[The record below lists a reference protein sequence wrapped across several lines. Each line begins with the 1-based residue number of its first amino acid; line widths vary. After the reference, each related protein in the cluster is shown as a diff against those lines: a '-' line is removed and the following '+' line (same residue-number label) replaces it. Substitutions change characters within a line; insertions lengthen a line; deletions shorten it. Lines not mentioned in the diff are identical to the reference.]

1 MANKLN
7 MITQMYEN
15 TLYNIA
21 KTPENWIEFLKS
33 ATWNFGYNFS
43 DKICIYAQRPD
54 AKACTT
60 MGEWNK
66 KAKRWINSNA
76 KGIALI
82 KETNGIIGL
91 KYVFDVSDTH
101 QYNRKEY
108 KLWEVKPEYHEE
120 IIESLEERFGELETK
135 NSLAESIYSAACIAV
150 EDNIGD
156 YLDDLKSYIEDSFLE
171 ELDDDTISYKLRV
184 LLNNSVTFMMMQRC
198 NIDPME
204 YFTSDDFRDIVDFN
218 SYDTIIR
225 VGNSASDIAEMGIT
239 EIKRTVQNLQKQERN
254 TNRTFERNN
263 NKDYAKGKEGSES
276 YANNISKSRG
286 ISNTRFNIGEEKQES
301 EFREIRNNEVEFL
314 KREQESSISITSNER
329 PIDRTFIRDRFS
341 SNNEIRT
348 NNERLDTKTEHNR
361 RNESTRPNEVV
372 WVNEQLENDSGG
384 TSNTGIDIQL
394 EEPIIAFPSIAEQI
408 NSIDEAEVEENTSV
422 FTFSQEMIDNCLKDG
437 SGFESGKYRIF
448 EQFEKSLSSKENII
462 FLKNEYGIGGSS
474 SISGFDGIGQWHDSK
489 GIKLN
494 KGYGENAP
502 TLLLTWNKVE
512 QRIKELI
519 KLDRYL
525 NSYEKE
531 HYSEWLEEQEQKRQL
546 VETEKRLSAISKED
560 SFAEEFNKFLL
571 ENDIFDTSEDDLSDE
586 ERLDNLRNDLQSK
599 SYLLETIS
607 YLGEVRSAEDGDE
620 ELQKEI
626 DYYVERLGEL
636 AIEQNPNEYDFRV
649 GDTVYIGTDEYEINS
664 IGIANVSLYDPKYPL
679 FGREM
684 SLEEFERKAKENPAN
699 NHLKQT
705 YRTVQELKKEIY
717 NPIEKPIVQEPKEDS
732 TIIQENI
739 IEPTIEPEI
748 NVEQTEEKIVPQFE
762 KKKVKKVN
770 EFNLHPEIS
779 IEDRNQYVIQNN
791 DLGVGTPKEKY
802 RRNIEAI
809 KVLKQCE
816 NESRYATSEE
826 QEILAG
832 YVGWG
837 GLPEAFDDN
846 NSSWANEY
854 VELKNI
860 LSEEEYE
867 SARASTL
874 TAFYTPPTVI
884 KNIYRVI
891 ENAGLTEGNVLEPS
905 CGIGNFIG
913 MLPDKLQNLKLYG
926 VEIDTITGG
935 IARQLYQKSSIAV
948 EGYENTNLPDSFF
961 DAAIGNVP
969 FGDFK
974 VADKRYDKNKF
985 MIHDYFFAKTLDKV
999 RPGGVI
1005 AFISSK
1011 GTMDKENPS
1020 VRKYIAQR
1028 ADLLGAI
1035 RLPDNTFKDNAGTK
1049 VTSDIIF
1056 LQKRDHILDIE
1067 PDWVNLAT
1075 DENGITMNKYFVDNP
1090 DMILGEMVMESTRFG
1105 MDSTCKANENESLD
1119 TSLLY
1124 AINNIHAN
1132 IGEYDRDEDIEE
1144 LEDDNWIPAEANV
1157 RNFSYTVVDNQIYY
1171 RVNSKMYPQ
1180 ELPLTSVSRIKGMI
1194 AIRDCVRNLIE
1205 FQTEDFPDE
1214 DIKGEQIRL
1223 NTLYDDFTKKY
1234 GLINSRANN
1243 IAFRED
1249 SSYYLLCSLEVVNE
1263 NGELIRKADMF
1274 SKRTIKPHR
1283 EITKVDTSRE
1293 ALIASISEK
1302 AKVDLNYMH
1311 DISGIDID
1319 KIIEDLEGE
1328 IFNVPEYGNPNNWVT
1343 ADEYLSGNVREK
1355 LKVAEHFTET
1365 DDKFKINVEKLKQ
1378 VIPKD
1383 LSASEIS
1390 VKLGATWIPQEI
1402 VQRFIFE
1409 LLDTPNYA
1417 RWNIKVHYSDF
1428 TAEWNI
1434 EGKSYDR
1441 TNVKAYNTYGTS
1453 RVNAYKIIEDTLN
1466 LKDTKVFDTIINDD
1480 GSKSRVLNKQE
1491 TAIAQMKQDQIKS
1504 AFEEWLWNNPDR
1516 REKLVRIYND
1526 KFNSIRPRE
1535 YDGSNLQFNGMNP
1548 EISLRPH
1555 QVNAIAHILY
1565 GGNTLLAHEVGAGK
1579 TFEMVAAAM
1588 ESKRLGLCNKSLFVV
1603 PNHIIEQFASEFLQL
1618 YPSANIL
1625 VATKKD
1631 FATNNRK
1638 RFCSKIATGEYDA
1651 IIIGHSQFEK
1661 IPMSVERQ
1669 VAILNEQIRDI
1680 INGITEMKANHG
1692 ERFSIKQLEKSKR
1705 KLEDRL
1711 KKLNDQSR
1719 KDDVVTF
1726 EELGCDRIFVDEAHY
1741 FKNMFLYTKMRN
1753 VGGIAQT
1760 EAQKSSDLFMK
1771 CRYLD
1776 EITGGKGIVFA
1787 TGTPISNSMVE
1798 MYTMQRYLQY
1808 GTLQKNNL
1816 QHFDCWASTFGETV
1830 TAIELAPE
1838 GTGYRAKTR
1847 FAKFHNLPELM
1858 SMFKE
1863 IADIQTSDMLNLPVP
1878 KANYHTIVVEPSE
1891 TQKQMVADLADRAER
1906 VRNKMVDSSTDNM
1919 LKITNDGR
1927 KLALDQRL
1935 ANELLEDYDK
1945 SKTAICSQNIY
1956 DIWKKNEDKKLAQ
1969 LVFCDLST
1977 PHNDGKFNVY
1987 DDLRKK
1993 LIEKGIPEKE
2003 IAFIHDADTEVK
2015 KKELFTKVRKGE
2027 VRVLMGS
2034 TQKMG
2039 AGTNCQD
2046 KLIALHHL
2054 DCPWRPSDLIQ
2065 RCGRII
2071 RQGNQN
2077 PEVDI
2082 YTYVTEG
2089 TFDGYLYQLVENK
2102 QKFISQIM
2110 TSKTPVRVAED
2121 IDEKA
2126 LSYAEIKAL
2135 AAGNPLIIEK
2145 TELDT
2150 SVSKLRLLKQTFLN
2164 QVYEIQDKVV
2174 KYYPNEIARL
2184 EKRITLL
2191 GEDIERAKQNTKTTE
2206 DNKFSPMT
2214 LGDTIYTERQEAGK
2228 QILELCKTMKN
2239 PSPIHIGDFR
2249 GFSMELYF
2257 ETVARE
2263 FRINLKGTLSHT
2275 VSLGD
2280 DASGN
2285 TIRIDNVLD
2294 NLKKELENT
2303 KVILEDTKM
2312 QFENAKIESQKEFP
2326 QEQELKNKIARLEQV
2341 NKELNL
2347 NEKEHEIIEND
2358 EPDEKSQERD
2368 FDKER

>member
-82 KETNGIIGL
+82 KETNGIVGL

-218 SYDTIIR
+218 TYDTIIR
-225 VGNSASDIAEMGIT
+225 LGNSASDIAEMGIT

-286 ISNTRFNIGEEKQES
+286 ISNTRFSIGEEKQES

-372 WVNEQLENDSGG
+372 GVNEQLENDSGG

-684 SLEEFERKAKENPAN
+684 SLEEFERKAKENSAN
-699 NHLKQT
+699 DHLKQT
-705 YRTVQELKKEIY
+705 YRTVQELKEEIY
-717 NPIEKPIVQEPKEDS
+717 NPIEKHIVQEPKEDS

-816 NESRYATSEE
+816 NENRYATSEE

-905 CGIGNFIG
+905 
-913 MLPDKLQNLKLYG
+913 KLY
-926 VEIDTITGG
+926 
-935 IARQLYQKSSIAV
+935 
-948 EGYENTNLPDSFF
+948 
-961 DAAIGNVP
+961 
-969 FGDFK
+969 
-974 VADKRYDKNKF
+974 
-985 MIHDYFFAKTLDKV
+985 
-999 RPGGVI
+999 
-1005 AFISSK
+1005 
-1011 GTMDKENPS
+1011 
-1020 VRKYIAQR
+1020 
-1028 ADLLGAI
+1028 
-1035 RLPDNTFKDNAGTK
+1035 
-1049 VTSDIIF
+1049 
-1056 LQKRDHILDIE
+1056 
-1067 PDWVNLAT
+1067 W
-1075 DENGITMNKYFVDNP
+1075 
-1090 DMILGEMVMESTRFG
+1090 
-1105 MDSTCKANENESLD
+1105 
-1119 TSLLY
+1119 
-1124 AINNIHAN
+1124 
-1132 IGEYDRDEDIEE
+1132 
-1144 LEDDNWIPAEANV
+1144 
-1157 RNFSYTVVDNQIYY
+1157 
-1171 RVNSKMYPQ
+1171 
-1180 ELPLTSVSRIKGMI
+1180 
-1194 AIRDCVRNLIE
+1194 
-1205 FQTEDFPDE
+1205 
-1214 DIKGEQIRL
+1214 
-1223 NTLYDDFTKKY
+1223 
-1234 GLINSRANN
+1234 
-1243 IAFRED
+1243 
-1249 SSYYLLCSLEVVNE
+1249 
-1263 NGELIRKADMF
+1263 
-1274 SKRTIKPHR
+1274 
-1283 EITKVDTSRE
+1283 
-1293 ALIASISEK
+1293 
-1302 AKVDLNYMH
+1302 
-1311 DISGIDID
+1311 
-1319 KIIEDLEGE
+1319 
-1328 IFNVPEYGNPNNWVT
+1328 
-1343 ADEYLSGNVREK
+1343 
-1355 LKVAEHFTET
+1355 
-1365 DDKFKINVEKLKQ
+1365 
-1378 VIPKD
+1378 
-1383 LSASEIS
+1383 
-1390 VKLGATWIPQEI
+1390 
-1402 VQRFIFE
+1402 
-1409 LLDTPNYA
+1409 
-1417 RWNIKVHYSDF
+1417 
-1428 TAEWNI
+1428 
-1434 EGKSYDR
+1434 
-1441 TNVKAYNTYGTS
+1441 
-1453 RVNAYKIIEDTLN
+1453 
-1466 LKDTKVFDTIINDD
+1466 
-1480 GSKSRVLNKQE
+1480 
-1491 TAIAQMKQDQIKS
+1491 
-1504 AFEEWLWNNPDR
+1504 
-1516 REKLVRIYND
+1516 
-1526 KFNSIRPRE
+1526 
-1535 YDGSNLQFNGMNP
+1535 
-1548 EISLRPH
+1548 
-1555 QVNAIAHILY
+1555 
-1565 GGNTLLAHEVGAGK
+1565 
-1579 TFEMVAAAM
+1579 
-1588 ESKRLGLCNKSLFVV
+1588 
-1603 PNHIIEQFASEFLQL
+1603 
-1618 YPSANIL
+1618 
-1625 VATKKD
+1625 
-1631 FATNNRK
+1631 
-1638 RFCSKIATGEYDA
+1638 
-1651 IIIGHSQFEK
+1651 
-1661 IPMSVERQ
+1661 
-1669 VAILNEQIRDI
+1669 
-1680 INGITEMKANHG
+1680 
-1692 ERFSIKQLEKSKR
+1692 
-1705 KLEDRL
+1705 
-1711 KKLNDQSR
+1711 
-1719 KDDVVTF
+1719 
-1726 EELGCDRIFVDEAHY
+1726 
-1741 FKNMFLYTKMRN
+1741 
-1753 VGGIAQT
+1753 
-1760 EAQKSSDLFMK
+1760 
-1771 CRYLD
+1771 
-1776 EITGGKGIVFA
+1776 
-1787 TGTPISNSMVE
+1787 
-1798 MYTMQRYLQY
+1798 
-1808 GTLQKNNL
+1808 
-1816 QHFDCWASTFGETV
+1816 
-1830 TAIELAPE
+1830 
-1838 GTGYRAKTR
+1838 
-1847 FAKFHNLPELM
+1847 
-1858 SMFKE
+1858 
-1863 IADIQTSDMLNLPVP
+1863 
-1878 KANYHTIVVEPSE
+1878 
-1891 TQKQMVADLADRAER
+1891 
-1906 VRNKMVDSSTDNM
+1906 
-1919 LKITNDGR
+1919 
-1927 KLALDQRL
+1927 
-1935 ANELLEDYDK
+1935 
-1945 SKTAICSQNIY
+1945 
-1956 DIWKKNEDKKLAQ
+1956 
-1969 LVFCDLST
+1969 
-1977 PHNDGKFNVY
+1977 
-1987 DDLRKK
+1987 
-1993 LIEKGIPEKE
+1993 
-2003 IAFIHDADTEVK
+2003 
-2015 KKELFTKVRKGE
+2015 
-2027 VRVLMGS
+2027 
-2034 TQKMG
+2034 
-2039 AGTNCQD
+2039 
-2046 KLIALHHL
+2046 
-2054 DCPWRPSDLIQ
+2054 
-2065 RCGRII
+2065 
-2071 RQGNQN
+2071 
-2077 PEVDI
+2077 
-2082 YTYVTEG
+2082 YVT
-2089 TFDGYLYQLVENK
+2089 
-2102 QKFISQIM
+2102 
-2110 TSKTPVRVAED
+2110 
-2121 IDEKA
+2121 
-2126 LSYAEIKAL
+2126 
-2135 AAGNPLIIEK
+2135 
-2145 TELDT
+2145 
-2150 SVSKLRLLKQTFLN
+2150 
-2164 QVYEIQDKVV
+2164 
-2174 KYYPNEIARL
+2174 
-2184 EKRITLL
+2184 
-2191 GEDIERAKQNTKTTE
+2191 
-2206 DNKFSPMT
+2206 
-2214 LGDTIYTERQEAGK
+2214 
-2228 QILELCKTMKN
+2228 
-2239 PSPIHIGDFR
+2239 
-2249 GFSMELYF
+2249 
-2257 ETVARE
+2257 
-2263 FRINLKGTLSHT
+2263 
-2275 VSLGD
+2275 
-2280 DASGN
+2280 
-2285 TIRIDNVLD
+2285 
-2294 NLKKELENT
+2294 
-2303 KVILEDTKM
+2303 
-2312 QFENAKIESQKEFP
+2312 
-2326 QEQELKNKIARLEQV
+2326 
-2341 NKELNL
+2341 
-2347 NEKEHEIIEND
+2347 
-2358 EPDEKSQERD
+2358 
-2368 FDKER
+2368 